1 MYVCMYVAVA
11 AVAAVAAAVAA
22 VAAVAAA
29 WDKGCKLLKE
39 FIASQGNNLA
49 KLAIRVSKKHI
60 DSKY

>member
-1 MYVCMYVAVA
+1 MYVAVA
-11 AVAAVAAAVAA
+11 A
-22 VAAVAAA
+22 AAVAAA

-49 KLAIRVSKKHI
+49 KLATRVSKKHI